1 MPRPARK
8 RLRFDEESMNDLLQE
23 IYDDS
28 LNIKQK
34 AIRLFNKWEVKIK
47 ETGEVAAIGDQ
58 LIKLIAAEAKNA
70 DQKLLMLKYLKEVVY
85 DSKTKTNGDDEKAD
99 DISSDSRQALIDMVH
114 DEMDK
119 EKEKTQ

>member
-8 RLRFDEESMNDLLQE
+8 RLKFDEESMNDLLQE

-28 LNIKQK
+28 HNIKQK

-85 DSKTKTNGDDEKAD
+85 DSKIKNNDDEKGD
-99 DISSDSRQALIDMVH
+99 DITSDSRQALIEMVH

-119 EKEKTQ
+119 EREKTQ